1 LHWKETL
8 PDWYIKEFGYQ
19 PSINIGTS
27 GHVDHGKTTLIEAI
41 TGIWTS
47 AHSEEL
53 RRGITIKVGYADA
66 AFYKCQDCPP
76 PVCYSTQPTCANCG
90 GKSELIRVV
99 SFVDSPGHESLMAN
113 MLSGAA
119 LMDGSILVVAANEKV
134 PQPQT
139 REHLLALQVLGIQQ
153 IVIVQNKVDLTEY
166 EKARDNYEEIKNFV
180 KGSIAEQAPVIPVS
194 AQHKLNI
201 DALIEAIENAIKTPL
216 RTNNAP
222 AIMHVLRSFDI
233 NKPGIP
239 IKQVKGGAIGGG
251 LVQGEFQIGDEI
263 EIRPGFLEEKKSKYE
278 AINSTIATLGTGA
291 GLVERVRPGG
301 LVAIG
306 TKLDPT
312 FIKSD
317 SLIGSVVGKPNT
329 LPKDVED
336 ITVEV
341 HLFDTAVG
349 TQDMVK
355 VEAVKVK
362 ESLRLNIGTAAT
374 VGTVTNSKD
383 SKIEIKLKKPVCL
396 IPKSRVAISR
406 RIADRWRLI
415 GAGMAV

>member
-1 LHWKETL
+1 MHWRETL
-8 PDWYIKEFGYQ
+8 PNWYIKEFGYQ
-19 PSINIGTS
+19 PSVNIGTS

-41 TGIWTS
+41 TGVWTS

-66 AFYKCQDCPP
+66 AFYKCPNCPP
-76 PVCYSTQPTCANCG
+76 PLCYSTQPTCTNCG
-90 GKSELIRVV
+90 GKSELSRVV

-119 LMDGSILVVAANEKV
+119 LMDGAILVIAANEKV

-139 REHLLALQVLGIQQ
+139 REHLLALQVLGIHQ
-153 IVIVQNKVDLTEY
+153 IVIVQNKIDLTEY
-166 EKARDNYEEIKNFV
+166 EEALHNYKEIKDFV
-180 KGSIAEQAPVIPVS
+180 KESVADQAPIIPVS
-194 AQHKLNI
+194 AQHNLGI
-201 DALIEAIENAIKTPL
+201 DALIEAIENTIKTPT
-216 RTNNAP
+216 RTRNAA

-239 IKQVKGGAIGGG
+239 IKQVKGGVIGGA
-251 LVQGEFQIGDEI
+251 LIQGEFDVEDEI
-263 EIRPGFLEEKKSKYE
+263 EIRPGLLDEKKGKYE
-278 AINSTIATLGTGA
+278 PMTSTIATLGTGA
-291 GLVERVRPGG
+291 GLVDKVKPGG

-317 SLIGSVVGKPNT
+317 SLIGSVIGKPNT
-329 LPKDVED
+329 LPKDIEE

-341 HLFDTAVG
+341 RLFDTAVG

-355 VEAVKVK
+355 VEPIKVK
-362 ESLRLNIGTAAT
+362 EPLRLNIGTAAIL
-374 VGTVTNSKD
+374 GTVTNSKD
-383 SKIEIKLKKPVCL
+383 GKVEIKLKKPVCL
-396 IPKSRVAISR
+396 MPENRVAISR

-415 GAGMAV
+415 GVGAAK

>member
-1 LHWKETL
+1 MHWRETL
-8 PDWYIKEFGYQ
+8 PNWYIKEFGYQ
-19 PSINIGTS
+19 PSVNIGTS

-41 TGIWTS
+41 TGVWTS

-66 AFYKCQDCPP
+66 AFYKCPNCPP
-76 PVCYSTQPTCANCG
+76 PFCYSAQPTCTNCA
-90 GKSELIRVV
+90 GKSELSRVV

-119 LMDGSILVVAANEKV
+119 LMDGAILVIAANEKV

-139 REHLLALQVLGIQQ
+139 REHLLALQVLGIHQ
-153 IVIVQNKVDLTEY
+153 IVIVQNKIDLTEY
-166 EKARDNYEEIKNFV
+166 EEALHNYREIKDFV
-180 KGSIAEQAPVIPVS
+180 KGSVADQAPIIPVS
-194 AQHKLNI
+194 AQHKLGI
-201 DALIEAIENAIKTPL
+201 DALIGAIENTIKTPT
-216 RTNNAP
+216 RTRNAA

-239 IKQVKGGAIGGG
+239 IKQVKGGVIGGA
-251 LVQGEFQIGDEI
+251 LVQGEFNVEDEI
-263 EIRPGFLEEKKSKYE
+263 EIRPGFLDEKKGKYE
-278 AINSTIATLGTGA
+278 PITSTIATLGTGA
-291 GLVERVRPGG
+291 GLVDKVKPGG

-317 SLIGSVVGKPNT
+317 SLIGSVIGKPNT
-329 LPKDVED
+329 LPND
-336 ITVEV
+336 IEEIIVEV
-341 HLFDTAVG
+341 RLFDTAVG

-355 VEAVKVK
+355 VDPIKVK
-362 ESLRLNIGTAAT
+362 EPLRLNIGTSAIL
-374 VGTVTNSKD
+374 GTVTSSRD
-383 SKIEIKLKKPVCL
+383 GKIEIKLKKPVCL
-396 IPKSRVAISR
+396 MPNNRVAISR

-415 GAGMAV
+415 GVGVAK

>member
-1 LHWKETL
+1 LHWRETL
-8 PDWYIKEFGYQ
+8 PNWYIKEFGYQ
-19 PSINIGTS
+19 PSVNIGTS

-41 TGIWTS
+41 TGVWTS

-66 AFYKCQDCPP
+66 AFYKCPNCPP
-76 PVCYSTQPTCANCG
+76 PVCYSTQPTCTNCA
-90 GKSELIRVV
+90 GKSELSRVV

-119 LMDGSILVVAANEKV
+119 LMDGAILVIAANEKV

-139 REHLLALQVLGIQQ
+139 REHLLALQVLGIHQ
-153 IVIVQNKVDLTEY
+153 IVIVQNKIDLTEY
-166 EKARDNYEEIKNFV
+166 EEALHNYREIKDFV
-180 KGSIAEQAPVIPVS
+180 KGSVADQAPIIPVS
-194 AQHKLNI
+194 AQHKLGI
-201 DALIEAIENAIKTPL
+201 DALIGAIENTIKTPT
-216 RTNNAP
+216 RTRNAA

-239 IKQVKGGAIGGG
+239 IKQVKGGVIGGA
-251 LVQGEFQIGDEI
+251 LVQGEFNVEDEI
-263 EIRPGFLEEKKSKYE
+263 EIRPGFLDEKKGKYE
-278 AINSTIATLGTGA
+278 PITSTIATLGTGA
-291 GLVERVRPGG
+291 GLVDKVKPGG

-317 SLIGSVVGKPNT
+317 SLIGSVIGKPNT
-329 LPKDVED
+329 LPND
-336 ITVEV
+336 IEEIIVEV
-341 HLFDTAVG
+341 RLFDTAVG

-355 VEAVKVK
+355 VDPIKVK
-362 ESLRLNIGTAAT
+362 EPLRLNIGTSAIL
-374 VGTVTNSKD
+374 GTVTSSRD
-383 SKIEIKLKKPVCL
+383 GKIEIKLKKPVCL
-396 IPKSRVAISR
+396 MPNNRVAISR

-415 GAGMAV
+415 GVGVAK

>member
-1 LHWKETL
+1 MHWKETL

-278 AINSTIATLGTGA
+278 PINSTIATLGTGA

-355 VEAVKVK
+355 VEPVKVK

>member
-8 PDWYIKEFGYQ
+8 PDWYIEEFGYQ

-66 AFYKCQDCPP
+66 AFYKCRNCPP
-76 PVCYSTQPTCANCG
+76 PVCYSTQPTCTNCRG
-90 GKSELIRVV
+90 PSELIRVV

-139 REHLLALQVLGIQQ
+139 REHLLALQVLGIHQ

-180 KGSIAEQAPVIPVS
+180 NGSIAEQAPVIPVS

-201 DALIEAIENAIKTPL
+201 DALIEAIENTIKTPV
-216 RTNNAP
+216 RTSNAP

-239 IKQVKGGAIGGG
+239 IKQVKGGAIGGA

-263 EIRPGFLEEKKSKYE
+263 EIRPGFLDEKKSKYE
-278 AINSTIATLGTGA
+278 PINSTIATLGTGA
-291 GLVERVRPGG
+291 GMVEKVRPGG

-317 SLIGSVVGKPNT
+317 SVIGSVVGKPNT

-336 ITVEV
+336 IAVEV

-355 VEAVKVK
+355 VEPVKIR

-374 VGTVTNSKD
+374 LGTVTNSKD
-383 SKIEIKLKKPVCL
+383 IKIEIKLKKPICL
-396 IPKSRVAISR
+396 LPKSRVAISR

-415 GAGMAV
+415 GAGVTV